1 MKKNTVKELQ
11 HVPFKRLVWEA
22 VPEMWTF
29 QFWSAVTL
37 AIPAGLLMNLL
48 YGVAESGGTALTSA
62 NLRQM
67 LLSWRAPVLLVLG
80 GILILWYISVEVF
93 AQIHMNGDVLQGNRI
108 RIWREIGKGIGS
120 LRSFFTPT
128 GILVLLYIFIAVPL
142 CGIGFSISLTETFY
156 IPNFIMEAVRATPLY
171 ALLYGLVIL
180 ALIWVGWRYIFTVHG
195 VLLDGKTPAEA
206 RRASKEI
213 IKKNGKRFA
222 LGLLKLILWIILIQ
236 VAAALLFRV
245 IPEVLLEKRGAS
257 LPRGYFIDIQQFA
270 QSEPT
275 GTETAV
281 VGYRILCSLAVLMG
295 GYLNSVVALLC
306 GAYLML
312 RVTRYYLAFTRG
324 DRELWPERP
333 KKSRYIRKV
342 IGMAGVTALI
352 LMGSVIVGLFYN
364 QIFDRAEPIR
374 IIAHRAGGTMASEN
388 SIEGLE
394 LAIEHGCYGS
404 EIDVQRTKDGYYVIN
419 HDTTFQRVADV
430 NKRPEE
436 MTLEEIRELRIQDTT
451 GSGAEL
457 PVVTLEEMLDVIR
470 GKEKL
475 YIELKGATA
484 DRQMVDDL
492 VRIIRE
498 YDCEEYCA
506 LISLNYDVIDYAE
519 TTYPEFETGTLF
531 FLGLGDVSRLNCDL
545 LIMEESS
552 ATDNRIRQ
560 IHSAGKLAVVW
571 TVNTEEGMRRFLESE
586 IDGIITDEVPLS
598 EHVQAD
604 LDCRTDLQVMID
616 RMSDIWK

>member
-1 MKKNTVKELQ
+1 
-11 HVPFKRLVWEA
+11 
-22 VPEMWTF
+22 
-29 QFWSAVTL
+29 
-37 AIPAGLLMNLL
+37 
-48 YGVAESGGTALTSA
+48 
-62 NLRQM
+62 
-67 LLSWRAPVLLVLG
+67 
-80 GILILWYISVEVF
+80 
-93 AQIHMNGDVLQGNRI
+93 
-108 RIWREIGKGIGS
+108 
-120 LRSFFTPT
+120 
-128 GILVLLYIFIAVPL
+128 
-142 CGIGFSISLTETFY
+142 
-156 IPNFIMEAVRATPLY
+156 
-171 ALLYGLVIL
+171 
-180 ALIWVGWRYIFTVHG
+180 
-195 VLLDGKTPAEA
+195 
-206 RRASKEI
+206 
-213 IKKNGKRFA
+213 
-222 LGLLKLILWIILIQ
+222 
-236 VAAALLFRV
+236 
-245 IPEVLLEKRGAS
+245 
-257 LPRGYFIDIQQFA
+257 
-270 QSEPT
+270 
-275 GTETAV
+275 
-281 VGYRILCSLAVLMG
+281 
-295 GYLNSVVALLC
+295 
-306 GAYLML
+306 
-312 RVTRYYLAFTRG
+312 
-324 DRELWPERP
+324 
-333 KKSRYIRKV
+333 
-342 IGMAGVTALI
+342 
-352 LMGSVIVGLFYN
+352 
-364 QIFDRAEPIR
+364 IR
-374 IIAHRAGGTMASEN
+374 IIAHWAGGTMASEN
-388 SIEGLE
+388 SIDGLH